1 MHEVVMLQLVVNGAQ
16 IRMYMYLINT
26 HNWTARA
33 RFILPA
39 NAESDTNFDVT
50 NFYFSLSLAT

>member
-16 IRMYMYLINT
+16 IQMYMYLINT

-39 NAESDTNFDVT
+39 NAESYTNFDVT
-50 NFYFSLSLAT
+50 NSQ